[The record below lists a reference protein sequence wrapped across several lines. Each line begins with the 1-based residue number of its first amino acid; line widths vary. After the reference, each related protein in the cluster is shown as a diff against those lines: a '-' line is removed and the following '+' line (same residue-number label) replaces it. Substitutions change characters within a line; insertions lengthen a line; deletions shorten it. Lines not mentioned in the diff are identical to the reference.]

1 MLATAALLVLAATAE
16 AATSKNY
23 YGGRESY
30 KHKDHDSPEPS
41 YDLHGVYG
49 SEYMRSYDHG
59 HEAYETKDY
68 HHEPLYE
75 SHFADR
81 SYREPHH
88 DSYDEG
94 YGGDSYSEELTY
106 TYESK
111 QPSYEQSTYRRSK
124 RSERD
129 GQFRRRHAVARATF
143 TEQGVSGTIQFEQR
157 APSHAVWTCIKLS
170 GLGGKAGMFH
180 VHEFAVKENNC
191 SSTGGH
197 FNPFNVDASLSP
209 SAGTGMVRA
218 VMPCMRLA
226 TSAASMEAWRARMR
240 SAIASGTQTSASLGS
255 VPLSTGRL

>member
-1 MLATAALLVLAATAE
+1 MLATAILLVLSATAE
-16 AATSKNY
+16 AAITKY
-23 YGGRESY
+23 DYGGRGSY
-30 KHKDHDSPEPS
+30 KH
-41 YDLHGVYG
+41 G
-49 SEYMRSYDHG
+49 YDHG
-59 HEAYETKDY
+59 HETYKTEDY
-68 HHEPLYE
+68 HFEPSYE
-75 SHFADR
+75 SHFAERD
-81 SYREPHH
+81 YREPHH

-94 YGGDSYSEELTY
+94 YGGDAYSEVPTY
-106 TYESK
+106 TYEPTKSK
-111 QPSYEQSTYRRSK
+111 QPMKSRPSYEQSHESRST
-124 RSERD
+124 RSASMRD
-129 GQFRRRHAVARATF
+129 GLFRRHHTVARATF
-143 TEQGVSGTIQFEQR
+143 TEHGTIRFEQWD
-157 APSHAVWTCIKLS
+157 PSHAVWTCIKLS